1 MVPDP
6 PTIKPSHHQTMIAHL
21 RTRLI
26 KALIAHF
33 GEDDRRI
40 EHALDVTKWAERIL
54 EAEGGD
60 EDVVLAVGLLHD
72 VGIKTAEELHG
83 HNTGKMQEEYG
94 PPIVRR
100 ILEEIGFPESKI
112 AEACAIVAKH
122 HTPEGVP
129 GPNFPILWDAD
140 MIVNL
145 ADDMPNAPR
154 DKLDSVIDKR
164 FSTEAGKALAR
175 RALL

>member
-1 MVPDP
+1 MEFLKAKLV
-6 PTIKPSHHQTMIAHL
+6 
-21 RTRLI
+21 

-54 EAEGGD
+54 EGEGGD
-60 EDVVLAVGLLHD
+60 RDVALAVGLLHD
-72 VGIKTAEELHG
+72 VGIKTAEGLHG

-100 ILEEIGFPESKI
+100 ILEEIGLPENKI
-112 AEACAIVAKH
+112 AEACAIVGKH
-122 HTPEGVP
+122 HTPAGVP

-140 MIVNL
+140 LIVNL
-145 ADDMPNAPR
+145 ADEMPYAPR
-154 DKLDSVIDKR
+154 EKLESVFERSFETETGKR
-164 FSTEAGKALAR
+164 LAR
-175 RALL
+175 TLILETNA